1 MKKILSFL
9 VLILFT
15 AIIGLNSVNSAEA
28 KSYKSYNS
36 YKSYKTPTYRNY
48 KSYNSYKSYKTP
60 TYRNYK
66 SGGTLKYQ
74 RGYYKPS
81 SDKWIEG
88 HFKTGPDNYK
98 WNNRKNLY
106 GW

>member
-28 KSYKSYNS
+28 KS
-36 YKSYKTPTYRNY
+36 Y